1 MKKKSIIF
9 LINGLGIEKPG
20 SYSISLDQDMPNL
33 ARTKETSYFTTA
45 ITNSLEYRSAY
56 QQFFVGD
63 TYKTELDYIQTNII
77 NENIKTNPVYQSF
90 SQSVSTPG
98 SKLHVFLEP
107 TTDKI
112 VEQINNLVNTLT
124 LDKDKKIYLH
134 LILSQLTLND
144 YNRLID
150 IINYIKYHLNEHIT
164 VGFVI
169 GKEYLSDNAEKGVE
183 NLDKIMDDVE
193 KEVNHETHTGIGSAI
208 NNIYKSVKNKILSW
222 FK

>member
-63 TYKTELDYIQTNII
+63 TYKTELNYIQTNII

-169 GKEYLSDNAEKGVE
+169 RKEYLSDELSAAELKE
-183 NLDKIMDDVE
+183 ME
-193 KEVNHETHTGIGSAI
+193 K
-208 NNIYKSVKNKILSW
+208 
-222 FK
+222 

>member
-77 NENIKTNPVYQSF
+77 NENIKTNPV
-90 SQSVSTPG
+90 
-98 SKLHVFLEP
+98 
-107 TTDKI
+107 
-112 VEQINNLVNTLT
+112 
-124 LDKDKKIYLH
+124 
-134 LILSQLTLND
+134 
-144 YNRLID
+144 
-150 IINYIKYHLNEHIT
+150 
-164 VGFVI
+164 
-169 GKEYLSDNAEKGVE
+169 
-183 NLDKIMDDVE
+183 
-193 KEVNHETHTGIGSAI
+193 
-208 NNIYKSVKNKILSW
+208 
-222 FK
+222 